1 MRGDQASRSGGR
13 IDRVA
18 ILACSVITLVM
29 LVMLGRVAQL
39 QLFPSDALAQS
50 IQQRISRKSEPA
62 VRGDLMDRRGRL
74 IATSRFG
81 YWVFVDPARF
91 ADPPDE
97 AIGLLADAIGE
108 SPAYIGEKIV
118 KRMAVNARRRAERG
132 EVESDAELRG
142 LLRYVIVSGLL
153 EDGQVEVV
161 KQLDL
166 PGVHLEQRA
175 VRSYPGGQL
184 AASLVG
190 KVGFD
195 HTGLLGAEYALEGRL
210 KGDDGGLRYVRD
222 AKGRPLWIH
231 PDGRR
236 PARRGED
243 VRLSIDLELQRLAV
257 TELSRGVEDADA
269 AGGRL
274 VIFDPITGEILAMTD
289 ILREVPDAVE
299 FAWHDIEPAGEQPPV
314 PEPGT
319 VRYKV
324 IPADPGR
331 LVHPALGRNRC
342 AEDIYEPGSTF
353 KPFMWATVTEAGVAD
368 PDEEFDTEGG
378 RWRTSYGR
386 YIEDVT
392 KLDTMTWTEVLVNSS
407 NIGMT
412 KGTERLSPEQ
422 LHDAIVRFG
431 FGRVSGISLPGEA
444 AGLVTS
450 LAKWNKYTHTS
461 VAFGYEVAVTPV
473 QMVRA
478 FGVFART
485 GRLAGTLPPI
495 RLTAVTSQ
503 TSGGE
508 LLHRVLPVDV
518 TVLVREA
525 LVEVAA
531 KMEKKMAARD
541 SSESDW
547 LYAMFG
553 KSGTAEI
560 PLTNP
565 PKGKRIPR
573 GHPTYFDNQFNSS
586 FIGAGPVASPRLVV
600 LVVIDDP
607 GPFQVRNRMHYGSS
621 VAGPVV
627 RRVMEQGLAYLGV
640 EESGMSGAESLASV
654 GD

>member
-1 MRGDQASRSGGR
+1 MSGEQGSKAGVR
-13 IDRVA
+13 MDRVGVLTCA
-18 ILACSVITLVM
+18 LMTVVM

-39 QLFPSDALAQS
+39 QIHPGEALAQNV
-50 IQQRISRKSEPA
+50 QQRISGKSEPA

-81 YWVFVDPARF
+81 YRAFVDPTEF
-91 ADPPDE
+91 PDPPDE
-97 AIGLLADAIGE
+97 AIGRLAEAIGGSGAE
-108 SPAYIGEKIV
+108 IGEKIV
-118 KRMAVNARRRAERG
+118 VRMADNAQREAERAE
-132 EVESDAELRG
+132 AETDEQIRG
-142 LLRYVIVSGLL
+142 LLRYVVVSGLL
-153 EDGQVEVV
+153 EDGQIAAVRDL
-161 KQLDL
+161 KL

-184 AASLVG
+184 AASLIG
-190 KVGFD
+190 KVGFE

-222 AKGRPLWIH
+222 AWGRPLWIH

-236 PARRGED
+236 PAKRGED

-257 TELSRGVEDADA
+257 TELARGVEEADA

-274 VIFDPITGEILAMTD
+274 VMLDPITGEILAIAD
-289 ILREVPDAVE
+289 ILREVPDALPFV
-299 FAWHDIEPAGEQPPV
+299 WHDIDPEGEQPPF

-319 VRYKV
+319 VRYNV
-324 IPADPGR
+324 MADDPGR
-331 LVHPALGRNRC
+331 KVHPALGRNRC
-342 AEDIYEPGSTF
+342 VEDIYEPGSTF
-353 KPFMWATVTEAGVAD
+353 KPFMWSAVTEAGAAD

-378 RWRTSYGR
+378 SWRTSYGR
-386 YIEDVT
+386 LIEDVT
-392 KLDTMTWTEVLVNSS
+392 AGDTMTWTEVLVNSS

-422 LHDAIVRFG
+422 LHGAIVRFG
-431 FGRVSGISLPGEA
+431 FGQVSGIGLPGEA

-450 LAKWNKYTHTS
+450 LARWNKYTHTS

-478 FGVFART
+478 FGAFART
-485 GRLAGTLPPI
+485 GRLAGTLPPV
-495 RLTAVTSQ
+495 RLTAVGQDESQ
-503 TSGGE
+503 GD
-508 LLHRVLPVDV
+508 LLHRVLPGEV
-518 TVLVREA
+518 TELVRQA
-525 LVEVAA
+525 LREVAR
-531 KMEKKMAARD
+531 KMEAKMAAKDPAEANWRYD
-541 SSESDW
+541 I
-547 LYAMFG
+547 FG

-560 PLTNP
+560 PLTSP

-573 GHPTYFDNQFNSS
+573 GHPTYFDDQFNSS
-586 FIGAGPVASPRLVV
+586 FIAAGPAESPRLVV

-627 RRVMEQGLAYLGV
+627 RRVLEQGLAYLGV
-640 EESGMSGAESLASV
+640 EETGVLKEESLAAF